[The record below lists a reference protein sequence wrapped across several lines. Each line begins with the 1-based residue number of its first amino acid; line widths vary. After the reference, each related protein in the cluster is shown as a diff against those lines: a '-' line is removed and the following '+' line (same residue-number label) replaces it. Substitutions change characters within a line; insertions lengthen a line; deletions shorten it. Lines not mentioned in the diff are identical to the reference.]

1 MVANILILLCI
12 AIVVFSIWEGIKINT
27 RKYMQHLYEKTYR
40 DARELAITNHEI
52 YLIRNQI
59 NREYKV
65 SSSFESGMFIR
76 EHRLYPRLLMLE
88 FKEHLHFE
96 G

>member
-1 MVANILILLCI
+1 MVANIAILLCI
-12 AIVVFSIWEGIKINT
+12 AIVVFSIWEGVKISI
-27 RKYMQHLYEKTYR
+27 RKYMQRLCEKTYR
-40 DARELAITNHEI
+40 EARELATANHET

-65 SSSFESGMFIR
+65 SSSLDSTAFIR
-76 EHRLYPRLLMLE
+76 GHRLYPRLLMLE
-88 FKEHLHFE
+88 FKGHLHFE